1 MPHFSRHDEFY
12 CASLVTGPS
21 STLVR
26 LRFAG
31 YDDDHDDPPTVTRLA
46 PVQSDGNLSD
56 ADVVAAVLSAVE
68 QANAKFKVAF
78 RVAGIQYESDN
89 DPKCHLAGRAAYL
102 IVARLVSAGAAN
114 FSGTA

>member
-1 MPHFSRHDEFY
+1 MPHFSRHDDFY

-26 LRFAG
+26 LRFV
-31 YDDDHDDPPTVTRLA
+31 DDHVGPPAVTRLA
-46 PVQSDGNLSD
+46 FDQCDGNFPV
-56 ADVVAAVLSAVE
+56 ADVAAAVSTAVE

-78 RVAGIQYESDN
+78 RVAAIQYQSDN

-114 FSGTA
+114 FPGAT